1 MFLINPSDNDTWHGS
16 TITFERMNCK
26 HYVGKHDLTWYE
38 KEDLKTFTT
47 SGTLLDFCNWCIS
60 RSQKMSDFIIKTK
73 ADPVVGSLKD
83 ISKINLDKIRKQIRE
98 QHGNYIEKFEIKDH
112 LNKYED
118 FIGDSFKDIQD
129 NHDNSEWFV
138 NNPFDTYSYD
148 TETGIAFR
156 LACLEYII
164 NYMKS
169 KKVTDIEDLLITDK
183 SSYHV
188 IATDSIASHDDGAY
202 FNGVISNGT
211 DYFKISM
218 SYD

>member
-1 MFLINPSDNDTWHGS
+1 
-16 TITFERMNCK
+16 
-26 HYVGKHDLTWYE
+26 
-38 KEDLKTFTT
+38 
-47 SGTLLDFCNWCIS
+47 
-60 RSQKMSDFIIKTK
+60 
-73 ADPVVGSLKD
+73 
-83 ISKINLDKIRKQIRE
+83 
-98 QHGNYIEKFEIKDH
+98 
-112 LNKYED
+112 
-118 FIGDSFKDIQD
+118 
-129 NHDNSEWFV
+129 V